1 MATSLYGTRAT
12 PDYWAMLRDGYKTVD
27 VPIVSREV
35 TTSGE
40 SVGSSTTVQS
50 KQLTGRGAV
59 GAVGVGMAIGSQIG
73 KAVGGYITAKGQAS
87 ALRSQ
92 AAISEANAQVAQFGV
107 EQAFRA
113 GEAQVAAIGL
123 KQAETKA
130 AQRNAFAA
138 NGVAVGVGS
147 SAEVMASTDL
157 QAAVDKMTAKQNALA
172 QAWGYRRQRMMSIA
186 QAEGQRI
193 MAGATTRAG
202 RVGMYAGLAS
212 AALGAWAGFSGV

>member
-1 MATSLYGTRAT
+1 MATSYYNPWVG
-12 PDYWAMLRDGYKTVD
+12 PDYWGMLREGYRLVD
-27 VPIVSREV
+27 VPIESHEI
-35 TTSGE
+35 TTDGKAID
-40 SVGSSTTVQS
+40 SSTTIRAHQA
-50 KQLTGRGAV
+50 TDRTAIGAI
-59 GAVGVGMAIGSQIG
+59 GVGTSVGRSIGN
-73 KAVGGYITAKGQAS
+73 AVGGYLEARGKAS

-92 AAISEANAQVAQFGV
+92 AAVSEANARVMQFGV

-147 SAEVMASTDL
+147 TAEVMASTDL

-186 QAEGQRI
+186 QAEGQRV
-193 MAGATTRAG
+193 MASATSRAG

-212 AALGAWAGFSGV
+212 AAMGAWAGFSGV